1 MADAA
6 EMTPPAAETPTAADP
21 AQVEL
26 PATETAAA
34 ADAAQIEPT
43 VAETLAV
50 TNAMQV
56 EPSAAETPATEVGEP
71 QKPKRA
77 ASAYWIYSNAV
88 REEVTKANK
97 ESNGGKAKLG
107 DIAKEIASK
116 WATLSET
123 EKKVY
128 EGQAAA
134 DKVRYEAE
142 LQAYKQA
149 CDPAGTLRKKH
160 EHLIPKKPMTAYFL
174 FSQDPATRA
183 KAEQALRD
191 AGQEAGQKL
200 VASKLAEMW
209 KTATLEEKTSFEE
222 RHKKEQAEFF
232 EKQKA
237 WQASPEFHEI
247 EKAEK
252 AQEEK
257 RKQAVMGQVA
267 EEAKGGK
274 KRSRPAAGEQ
284 TPKSK
289 VPSGAPAS
297 DSKRPRKVANAAT
310 VALDADVLAKA
321 AKLGFEAAL
330 NNLAARP
337 EVVAS
342 RKTSQDLLGAL
353 QASKGL
359 VHPAKRALLGV

>member
-6 EMTPPAAETPTAADP
+6 EMTPPAAET
-21 AQVEL
+21 
-26 PATETAAA
+26 AAA
-34 ADAAQIEPT
+34 PDAAQIEPT
-43 VAETLAV
+43 VVETLAV
-50 TNAMQV
+50 TSAMQV
-56 EPSAAETPATEVGEP
+56 EPSAAETPTTEVGEP

-134 DKVRYEAE
+134 DKTRYEAE
-142 LQAYKQA
+142 LQAYKEA

-200 VASKLAEMW
+200 VASKLA
-209 KTATLEEKTSFEE
+209 A
-222 RHKKEQAEFF
+222 
-232 EKQKA
+232 
-237 WQASPEFHEI
+237 
-247 EKAEK
+247 
-252 AQEEK
+252 
-257 RKQAVMGQVA
+257 MGQAA

-274 KRSRPAAGEQ
+274 KRGRPAAGEQ

-297 DSKRPRKVANAAT
+297 DSKRPRKVANVAT

-321 AKLGFEAAL
+321 ATLGFEAAF

-359 VHPAKRALLGV
+359 VHPAKRALLGA